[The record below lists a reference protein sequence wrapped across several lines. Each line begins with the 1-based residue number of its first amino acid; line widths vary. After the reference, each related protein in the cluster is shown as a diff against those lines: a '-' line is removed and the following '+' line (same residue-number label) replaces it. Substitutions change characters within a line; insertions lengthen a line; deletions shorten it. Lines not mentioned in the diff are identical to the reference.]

1 MSEASAETVVLDTLR
16 LVLGDDFDLRD
27 GFVSAG
33 GDSISA
39 IEVSDYVADATGTVI
54 DPDVILR
61 LESLQALVDLLEVPT

>member
-1 MSEASAETVVLDTLR
+1 MSDGVTVVLDALR
-16 LVLGDDFDLRD
+16 LVLGDELDLRE

-54 DPDVILR
+54 DSDVILR
-61 LESLQALVDLLEVPT
+61 VDSLQALVDMV